1 MSAAR
6 PPAGAGSEVRS
17 TAASKSPYRVA
28 LVMIARNEAPRIV
41 RALASVASCV
51 DELVVLDTGSTDA
64 TVALA
69 RSAGARV
76 GHFTWCDDFSAARNA
91 ALKLADADW
100 NVVVDADEWIA
111 EAGIELL
118 SLRHTPPDFV
128 GTLRVDSHF
137 DTPIGVSIS
146 PSWLPRVLPRG
157 VRYVGHVHEQPV
169 HRHEVRRL
177 ETVLAHDGYRS
188 DALKSKAGRN
198 ADLLARA
205 LAQAPDDAY
214 LHYQLGK
221 DHDVYERYLD
231 ACAHF
236 ARSRACEDASG
247 VTVTLAG
254 TKPGWHHDRLV
265 REIHALKKC
274 HQHAQGVLLAESAMA
289 DWAHSPD
296 FFFALGDLLLD
307 WATEEPA
314 RAGELLPM
322 IESAWLRCVEIG
334 ERPDLE
340 GSVAGRGSALAAR
353 NLAVLYEGTGQALKM
368 QALRQRR

>member
-1 MSAAR
+1 MT
-6 PPAGAGSEVRS
+6 V
-17 TAASKSPYRVA
+17 YRVA
-28 LVMIARNEAPRIV
+28 LVMIARNEAARIV
-41 RALASVASCV
+41 RALSSVNSCV
-51 DELVVLDTGSTDA
+51 DELVVLDTGSADA

-76 GHFTWCDDFSAARNA
+76 GHFDWCDDFSAARNA
-91 ALKLADADW
+91 ALALDDADW

-111 EAGIELL
+111 EAGVELL
-118 SLRHTPPDFV
+118 SLRHTAPDFV
-128 GTLRVDSHF
+128 GALRVDSHF
-137 DTPIGVSIS
+137 DTPMGVSIA

-157 VRYVGHVHEQPV
+157 VRYEGHVHEQPA
-169 HRHEVRRL
+169 HRLEVRRL
-177 ETVLAHDGYRS
+177 DTVLAHDGYRA
-188 DALKSKAGRN
+188 DALKAKAGRN

-221 DHDVYERYLD
+221 DHDVYERWLD

-247 VTVTLAG
+247 AVVTLAG
-254 TKPGWHHDRLV
+254 TTPAWHHDRLV

-274 HQHAQGVLLAESAMA
+274 RQHAQGVQLAERALAAWS
-289 DWAHSPD
+289 HSPD

-307 WATEEPA
+307 WAAEEPA
-314 RAGELLPM
+314 RAAEFLPM
-322 IESAWLRCVEIG
+322 VESAWLRCLEIG

-353 NLAVLYEGTGQALKM
+353 NLAVLYEGTGQAIKA
-368 QALRQRR
+368 QVLRQAR

>member
-1 MSAAR
+1 MK
-6 PPAGAGSEVRS
+6 
-17 TAASKSPYRVA
+17 TYKVA
-28 LVMIARNEAPRIV
+28 LVMIARNEAARIV
-41 RALASVASCV
+41 RALASATSCV
-51 DELVVLDTGSTDA
+51 DELFVLDTGSKDA

-76 GHFTWCDDFSAARNA
+76 AHFDWCDDFAAARNA
-91 ALKLADADW
+91 ALELADADW
-100 NVVVDADEWIA
+100 NVIVDADEWIA

-118 SLRHTPPDFV
+118 QLRHTAPNLV
-128 GTLRVDSHF
+128 GTLRVDSSF
-137 DTPIGVSIS
+137 DTPIGTSVS

-157 VRYVGHVHEQPV
+157 VTYEGHVHEQPTHKLAV
-169 HRHEVRRL
+169 KRL
-177 ETVLAHDGYRS
+177 PTVLAHDGYLS
-188 DALKSKAGRN
+188 EALKAKAGRN

-214 LHYQLGK
+214 LHYQIGK
-221 DHDVYERYLD
+221 DHDVYERYAD

-247 VTVTLAG
+247 ATVTLAG
-254 TKPGWHHDRLV
+254 TVPGWHHDRLV
-265 REIHALKKC
+265 REMHALKKC
-274 HQHAQGVLLAESAMA
+274 RQHAQGVLLAENAMA
-289 DWAHSPD
+289 AWSHSPD

-322 IESAWLRCVEIG
+322 IEAAWLRCLEIG

-340 GSVAGRGSALAAR
+340 GSVAGRGSSLAAR
-353 NLAVLYEGTGQALKM
+353 NLVVLYEGTGQVLKAM
-368 QALRQRR
+368 KLKQSH